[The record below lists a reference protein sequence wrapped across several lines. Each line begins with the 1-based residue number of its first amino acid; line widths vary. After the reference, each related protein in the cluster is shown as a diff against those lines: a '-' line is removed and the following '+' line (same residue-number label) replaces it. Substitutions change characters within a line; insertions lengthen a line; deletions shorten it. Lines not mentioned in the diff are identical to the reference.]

1 MWKCKSCD
9 AELKSPTKVCPR
21 GGHETGVPS
30 NVILAHVDEPQLEA
44 RFGTRLKFTDG
55 DVPLQVRLG
64 EYSRLLRDELSVSLN
79 LHYQSLLSFIQDPRI
94 RYVNLHDN
102 LRGNLIPDYD
112 KELANKRNAIDRMA
126 FGPDGERLN
135 FGAVYLGHR
144 NVGLIS
150 YGAACIILKSDEI
163 MCRVSFLENNAFSY
177 YSDSGGAVSFNIPHG
192 SRALWPT
199 LYKLAIIKHVAE
211 LFGSTEMTPEEISEA
226 VLYSAGDKSTDRFIE
241 AQIFPPIDRG
251 MIAKIV
257 LSTKDCRKVNA
268 PGLVGE
274 TAEHIR
280 EILTRRVENL
290 RKVLADEVHL
300 NLPGVKLE
308 VVDNAPEP

>member
-1 MWKCKSCD
+1 MWKCESCE
-9 AELKSPTKVCPR
+9 AELESPTEVCPR
-21 GGHETGVPS
+21 GAHETGVPS
-30 NVILAHVDEPQLEA
+30 NVILAHLDEPELEA
-44 RFGTRLKFTDG
+44 RFETRLEFTDG
-55 DVPLQVRLG
+55 DVPLQVRLDG
-64 EYSRLLRDELSVSLN
+64 YAQLLRDELSVSLN

-112 KELANKRNAIDRMA
+112 KKLANKRKAIDRMA
-126 FGPDGERLN
+126 FGPDGEKLN
-135 FGAVYLGHR
+135 VGAVYLGHR

-163 MCRVSFLENNAFSY
+163 MCRVSFLENNPFSY

-192 SRALWPT
+192 SRALWLT
-199 LYKLAIIKHVAE
+199 LYKLVIIKHAAE
-211 LFGSTEMTPEEISEA
+211 LFGSTEMTPEEISEMM
-226 VLYSAGDKSTDRFIE
+226 LYSAGDKATDQFIE
-241 AQIFPPIDRG
+241 AQIFPPIHRS

-257 LSTKDCRKVNA
+257 LSTKDCRKVSA

-280 EILTRRVENL
+280 DILTRRGENF
-290 RKVLADEVHL
+290 REVVTDEIYL
-300 NLPGVKLE
+300 NLPGVELE
-308 VVDNAPEP
+308 VVKNAPEP